1 MTSFGCKLTAP
12 CRLFEI
18 IVVTPTERIKVIEQ
32 DPDDNRILECA
43 VEGNVNYIVS
53 GDRHL
58 LNLGRYRGIE
68 IITISEF
75 LLLTFVLG
83 NKMLQ
88 VKNILTL

>member
-1 MTSFGCKLTAP
+1 
-12 CRLFEI
+12 
-18 IVVTPTERIKVIEQ
+18 VIEQ